1 VASRA
6 LPLRGGR
13 FEVDLLEDGAGP
25 ALLYLHGT
33 FGRREDALI
42 ARLARSRR
50 VLAPAHPG
58 YGGTTGAEHLSD
70 LHDLI
75 YYYLDLL
82 DHLALRD
89 LALVGHGLGGMFA
102 AELAAVQPERFARLV
117 LLAPLGLWDPD
128 HPVLDFFAAEPE
140 RLAAALYHDPTSP
153 AARATAAVPAED
165 SRYVTYVLERAK
177 AMATAASYLW
187 PIPNR
192 GLSRRLHRV
201 AAPTLL
207 LWGESDGLCP
217 PAYGRAFQAAIP
229 GSELVV
235 LPDAGHMLPVEQ
247 PEQVAALIERFVATR
262 D

>member
-1 VASRA
+1 VASRTVA
-6 LPLRGGR
+6 LRGGR
-13 FEVDLLEDGAGP
+13 FEVDLLEAGDGAP
-25 ALLYLHGT
+25 LLYLHGT
-33 FGRREDALI
+33 FGRREDDLI
-42 ARLARSRR
+42 ARLARTRR

-58 YGGTTGAEHLSD
+58 YGRTTGAEHLSD

-117 LLAPLGLWDPD
+117 LLAPLGLWDGAR
-128 HPVLDFFAAEPE
+128 PVLDFFSAEPE

-153 AARATAAVPAED
+153 AARATAAVPADD
-165 SRYVTYVLERAK
+165 SRYVEYMLDRAR

-192 GLSRRLHRV
+192 GLSKRLHRV
-201 AAPTLL
+201 ATPTLL

-217 PAYGRAFQAAIP
+217 PTYGRDFQAAIP

-235 LPDAGHMLPVEQ
+235 LPGAGHMLTIEQ
-247 PEQVAALIERFVATR
+247 PEPVAAQIERFLAAR
-262 D
+262 